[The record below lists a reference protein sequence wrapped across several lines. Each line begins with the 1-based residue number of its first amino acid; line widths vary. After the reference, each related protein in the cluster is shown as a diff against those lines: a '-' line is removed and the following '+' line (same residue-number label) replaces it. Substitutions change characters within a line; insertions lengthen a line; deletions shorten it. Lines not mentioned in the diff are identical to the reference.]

1 MLFLFSKF
9 TPPLL
14 LALSISG
21 RNSLA
26 TRYMLVKRVSPRV
39 RRRLLCSRSR
49 GENPKIHARRGEGC
63 RWDVSTLNFSRR
75 RARSDFYVTC
85 YGLVAERLPPPRMYR
100 SKKKNYFLLPSL
112 GNLIAIY
119 RLIRLHDC
127 TRYTAQTG
135 QLKYLVCVHA
145 GNICGYCDTRGLDRI
160 KRCDTWATPQP

>member
-1 MLFLFSKF
+1 MIFLFSKS

-112 GNLIAIY
+112 GNFDRDIQVDQIT
-119 RLIRLHDC
+119 RL
-127 TRYTAQTG
+127 YTIHGT
-135 QLKYLVCVHA
+135 
-145 GNICGYCDTRGLDRI
+145 N
-160 KRCDTWATPQP
+160 WATKVSCVCARGQHLRVL